1 MCTGP
6 AASTKFFGTSKL
18 TEWSRFTKEEA
29 YNKSRIKL
37 FAGDRRWHGNLQSV
51 KERRTMKGSV
61 RLLILLALGLGI
73 CSPRGAAQ
81 GRAGAAASAP
91 AAIDQRARTALQLLK
106 QGHEEEA
113 VKLLVE
119 GLRQDPSN
127 QPMNAL
133 LAQVSFSRKDYG
145 RAAAHYGKSPAVLT
159 ANPLLTVNYAEALFQ
174 TKSPDAAKRVLESL
188 PVDRAGAQFEAG
200 LLLARFGEF
209 LAAEEHFKLAR
220 KSYPKPEIA
229 AYNLGLA
236 QYSAGKFAEAV
247 STLEDMRRHGPV
259 DEDALNLLGEAYV
272 ETGQPQKALDTL
284 KEAIQRDPRDE
295 RNYIAVAKLAV
306 DQDLAAIGLELL
318 DQGLGYLP
326 QSYPLLMQR
335 GYLRLSQG
343 QYTAAESDYRKA
355 MQLQPASDSA
365 KIGLAFVFLESQR
378 QTEAEALLR
387 QAIQSG
393 PPNFFA
399 QYLLGELQIREG
411 LNDEAA
417 KHLQQSIALQPRF
430 APAHTNLGKLYL
442 KKNDPPHAVRELEAA
457 IQLDPED
464 ATAYYQLSIAYRKT
478 GKQEKAQAA
487 LEHVK
492 HLNQEQRDLGN
503 TRFLTERLR
512 KLQARGLALF

>member
-1 MCTGP
+1 MFSLATEG
-6 AASTKFFGTSKL
+6 GTV
-18 TEWSRFTKEEA
+18 
-29 YNKSRIKL
+29 
-37 FAGDRRWHGNLQSV
+37 NLQLA
-51 KERRTMKGSV
+51 KARRTMEKPG
-61 RLLILLALGLGI
+61 RLLTVLALGLGI
-73 CSPRGAAQ
+73 CGARGAAQ
-81 GRAGAAASAP
+81 SLGGGTASTSTAL
-91 AAIDQRARTALQLLK
+91 DQRAQTALQLLK
-106 QGHEEEA
+106 QGHEQDA

-133 LAQVSFSRKDYG
+133 LAQVSFSRKDFG
-145 RAAAHYGKSPAVLT
+145 RAVAHYSKSPAVLA

-174 TKSPDAAKRVLESL
+174 TKSPADARRVLQSL
-188 PVDRAGAQFEAG
+188 PVDRADAQFEAG

-220 KSYPKPEIA
+220 NGYPKPEIA

-247 STLEDMRRHGPV
+247 STLEGMRRHGPV
-259 DEDALNLLGEAYV
+259 DKDTLNLLGEAYT
-272 ETGQPQKALDTL
+272 EAGQTKRALDTL
-284 KEAIQRDPRDE
+284 KEAIQKDPRDE

-318 DQGLGYLP
+318 DQGLDYLP

-378 QTEAEALLR
+378 QPEAEALLR

-430 APAHTNLGKLYL
+430 PPAHTNLGKLYL
-442 KKNDPPHAVRELEAA
+442 KKSDAPNAVRELEAA
-457 IQLDPED
+457 IKLDPED

-478 GKQEKAQAA
+478 GKQEEAQAA
-487 LEHVK
+487 LKHVK
-492 HLNQEQRDLGN
+492 DLNQQQHDLGN
-503 TRFLTERLR
+503 TRFLTQRLR
-512 KLQARGLALF
+512 KLQASGLTPF